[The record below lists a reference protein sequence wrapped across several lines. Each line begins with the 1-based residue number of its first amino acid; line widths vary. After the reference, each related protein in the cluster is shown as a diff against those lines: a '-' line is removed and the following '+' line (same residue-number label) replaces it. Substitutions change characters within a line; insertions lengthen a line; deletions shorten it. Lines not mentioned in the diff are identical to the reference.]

1 MSAKANGCH
10 PREGGDPSLSIQS
23 SGCAAMDSRLR
34 GNDSGGW
41 NDEILALTMG
51 DTCLIL
57 SQRLSEWCGKGPAIE
72 EDMALTN
79 TALDLL
85 GQSRLWLSLAG
96 ELECAG
102 RDEDKLAYHRD
113 TSEFKNFLI
122 TELPNCFGG
131 TGANT
136 RRDYAYTLVR
146 QFFFDAWH
154 YLMLESLQN
163 HDHKGVADIA
173 AKGFKEVA
181 YHVRRTSDL
190 IVRLGDGTEESH
202 LRLQTAVNQLW
213 PYTGEM
219 FLSNESLRPAWL
231 KFVADMFEEATL
243 AMPDTN
249 AWMHKGIAAGGSHTE
264 HMGYLL
270 AEMQYLQRTYP
281 DARW

>member
-1 MSAKANGCH
+1 MSTTLRQAQGE
-10 PREGGDPSLSIQS
+10 RLGSELVTVS
-23 SGCAAMDSRLR
+23 AM
-34 GNDSGGW
+34 N
-41 NDEILALTMG
+41 LALTMG

-96 ELECAG
+96 ELEGQG

-122 TELPNCFGG
+122 AELPNVFGG
-131 TGANT
+131 SGANT

-146 QFFFDAWH
+146 QFFFDVWH
-154 YLMLESLQN
+154 YLMLEGLQN
-163 HDHKGVADIA
+163 HASPRIAEIA

-190 IVRLGDGTEESH
+190 IVRLGDGTEEGH
-202 LRLQTAVNQLW
+202 QRIQTALNQLW

-219 FLSNESLRPAWL
+219 FAGEMLHGNESLRPAWL
-231 KFVADMFEEATL
+231 KFIGEILIEATL
-243 AMPDTN
+243 IMPDAN

-264 HMGYLL
+264 HLGYLL

-281 DARW
+281 DATW

>member
-1 MSAKANGCH
+1 MSTTLRQAQGE
-10 PREGGDPSLSIQS
+10 RLGSELVTVS
-23 SGCAAMDSRLR
+23 AM
-34 GNDSGGW
+34 N
-41 NDEILALTMG
+41 LALTMG

-96 ELECAG
+96 ELEGQG
-102 RDEDKLAYHRD
+102 RDEDKLAFHRD

-122 TELPNCFGG
+122 AELPNVFGG
-131 TGANT
+131 SGANT
-136 RRDYAYTLVR
+136 RRDYAYTLTR

-154 YLMLESLQN
+154 YLMLESLQSHAN
-163 HDHKGVADIA
+163 PRIAEIA

-190 IVRLGDGTEESH
+190 IVRLGDGTDESH
-202 LRLQTAVNQLW
+202 ARIQTAVNQLW

-219 FLSNESLRPAWL
+219 FAGEMLAQNESLRPAWL
-231 KFVADMFEEATL
+231 KFIGEILVEATL
-243 AMPDTN
+243 TMPDAN

-264 HMGYLL
+264 HLGYLL

-281 DARW
+281 DATW

>member
-1 MSAKANGCH
+1 MSANANDCH

-23 SGCAAMDSRLR
+23 SGCATMDSRLR

-72 EDMALTN
+72 DDMALTN

-85 GQSRLWLSLAG
+85 GQSRLWLSLVG
-96 ELECAG
+96 
-102 RDEDKLAYHRD
+102 DEDKLAYHRD
-113 TSEFKNFLI
+113 TSAFKNFLI

-154 YLMLESLQN
+154 YLMLESLQKHEN
-163 HDHKGVADIA
+163 KGIADIA

-190 IVRLGDGTEESH
+190 IVRLGDGTDESRS
-202 LRLQTAVNQLW
+202 RLQTAVNQLW

-219 FLSNESLRPAWL
+219 FACEVLPVAETLRPAWL
-231 KFVADMFEEATL
+231 KFVADMFGEATL
-243 AMPDTN
+243 TMPDAN

-281 DARW
+281 EATW